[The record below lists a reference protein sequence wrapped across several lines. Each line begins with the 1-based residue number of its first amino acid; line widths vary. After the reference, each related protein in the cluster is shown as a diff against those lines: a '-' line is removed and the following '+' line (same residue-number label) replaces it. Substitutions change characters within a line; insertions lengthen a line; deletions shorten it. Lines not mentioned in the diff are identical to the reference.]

1 MLYDY
6 CVQAIITGTAGSSGR
21 EDGSDGEC
29 FVQSKMSLKANVKRT
44 NFSIPFIYLN
54 IKPNLLNTDD
64 HYCIANFCSSLGS
77 DGVAH
82 THTHR
87 ASNNRSL
94 HTQGASILLKGAR
107 RFIMEILWLP

>member
-1 MLYDY
+1 M
-6 CVQAIITGTAGSSGR
+6 QAIIIGTAGSSSR
-21 EDGSDGEC
+21 EDGNDVKC
-29 FVQSKMSLKANVKRT
+29 FVRSKMSLKADVKRT

-64 HYCIANFCSSLGS
+64 HYCIANFCSTLGS
-77 DGVAH
+77 DGAAH
-82 THTHR
+82 TER

-107 RFIMEILWLP
+107 RFIVEILWLP